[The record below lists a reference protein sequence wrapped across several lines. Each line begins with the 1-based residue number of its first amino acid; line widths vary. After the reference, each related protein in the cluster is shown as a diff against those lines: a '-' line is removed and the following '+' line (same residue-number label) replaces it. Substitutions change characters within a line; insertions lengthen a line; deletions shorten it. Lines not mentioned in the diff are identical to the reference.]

1 MNKLIYHA
9 DDDHFLICTYALH
22 NANMLRRALPRVLT
36 TPKPLYE
43 DRRAQHYDVAARLR
57 VSQAA
62 KRNLTQQKRKATLA
76 AKKAKKDT
84 LKLNDALPE
93 LEPESEDSPDEDG
106 EGEGVAGISTG
117 KRKRQRVETGQ
128 TM

>member
-1 MNKLIYHA
+1 
-9 DDDHFLICTYALH
+9 
-22 NANMLRRALPRVLT
+22 MLCRALPRVLT

-43 DRRAQHYDVAARLR
+43 DRRAQHYNVAACLH

-76 AKKAKKDT
+76 AKKAKKDM

-93 LEPESEDSPDEDG
+93 LEPGSEDSPDEDG

-117 KRKRQRVETGQ
+117 KRK
-128 TM
+128 

>member
-1 MNKLIYHA
+1 
-9 DDDHFLICTYALH
+9 
-22 NANMLRRALPRVLT
+22 MLCRALPHVLT

-43 DRRAQHYDVAARLR
+43 DRRAQHYNVATCLR

-76 AKKAKKDT
+76 AKKAKKDM

-93 LEPESEDSPDEDG
+93 LEPGSEDSPDEDG

-117 KRKRQRVETGQ
+117 KRKR
-128 TM
+128 